1 MNDVTLNPSTI
12 ALVGMLVS
20 GLVTAIITLYRQA
33 LKERDRL
40 LDEVSR
46 DRDEK
51 AIRIIALEGM
61 NERQQLLTVDA
72 VAVARLSVERSLAEE
87 AHGRARPT

>member
-1 MNDVTLNPSTI
+1 MSDVTLTPQTLV
-12 ALVGMLVS
+12 LVGTLIS
-20 GLVTAIITLYRQA
+20 GLVTAIVTQYRQA
-33 LKERDRL
+33 LKDRDRL

-61 NERQQLLTVDA
+61 NERLQGLTVDA
-72 VAVARLSVERSLAEE
+72 MAVARLSTERLLAEE
-87 AHGRARPT
+87 GRTRPS

>member
-1 MNDVTLNPSTI
+1 MSDVTLSPSTL
-12 ALVGMLVS
+12 ALVGTLVS
-20 GLVTAIITLYRQA
+20 GLVTAIIALYRQA

-61 NERQQLLTVDA
+61 IERQQTLTVDA
-72 VAVARLSVERSLAEE
+72 VAVARQLAERLLTEE
-87 AHGRARPT
+87 ARTRQS

>member
-1 MNDVTLNPSTI
+1 MSDVTLSPSTL
-12 ALVGMLVS
+12 ALVGTLVS

-51 AIRIIALEGM
+51 AIRIIALEAM
-61 NERQQLLTVDA
+61 AERQQALSIDA
-72 VAVARLSVERSLAEE
+72 VAVARQLAERLLAEE
-87 AHGRARPT
+87 ARTRQS

>member
-1 MNDVTLNPSTI
+1 MSDVTLSPSTL
-12 ALVGMLVS
+12 ALVGTLVS
-20 GLVTAIITLYRQA
+20 GLVTAIVALYRQA

-40 LDEVSR
+40 LDEVAR

-61 NERQQLLTVDA
+61 NERLQTLTVDA
-72 VAVARLSVERSLAEE
+72 MAVARMSAERVLAEE
-87 AHGRARPT
+87 ARPRQS